1 MPVSPR
7 PFAEADVHAFVDGQ
21 MDFDRRAAFM
31 QAMSTDS
38 DLQARVDGWRRQNDA
53 LTSTFGT
60 VVAEPVPV
68 RLMPTSLNRDW
79 RGASTKS
86 APSDQGT
93 APAAGTARRRRLG
106 PVAIA
111 FAGFLAGGAA
121 TIAAGSAGLMPLTL
135 TAAYPV
141 PPAAVSNQRGL
152 PLRAYEAH
160 RTYATDLNHPVEVG
174 AADEPHLLKWVQHRL
189 AMPVRI
195 PDLRREGWTLL
206 GGRVL
211 PGDLGPAAFLLY
223 GNGIDRLGLY
233 MARTNLPQADGYTL
247 YDDGTGVA
255 SVAYW
260 VDEPVGYAITTS
272 RDSAWLQR
280 NGPALFKSIR
290 AQARDNASA
299 L

>member
-1 MPVSPR
+1 MPVPPR
-7 PFAEADVHAFVDGQ
+7 PLAEADVHAFIDGQ
-21 MDFDRRAAFM
+21 MDFDRRATFM
-31 QAMSTDS
+31 QAMSADS
-38 DLQARVDGWRRQNDA
+38 DLRARVDGWRRQNDA

-60 VVAEPVPV
+60 VLAEAIPV
-68 RLMPTSLNRDW
+68 RLMPTSLNKDW
-79 RGASTKS
+79 RGPSAKPASDRG
-86 APSDQGT
+86 PV
-93 APAAGTARRRRLG
+93 AAAATVRRRRLG
-106 PVAIA
+106 SAAI
-111 FAGFLAGGAA
+111 GFIGVLAGGAA
-121 TIAAGSAGLMPLTL
+121 IIAAGSAGLVPLTL
-135 TAAYPV
+135 TAANPA
-141 PPAAVSNQRGL
+141 PPAAPAGQRGL
-152 PLRAYEAH
+152 ALRAYEAH
-160 RTYATDLNHPVEVG
+160 QTYATDINHPFEVG
-174 AADEPHLLKWVQHRL
+174 AADELHLLKWVQHRL
-189 AMPVRI
+189 AIPVRI

-223 GNGIDRLGLY
+223 GNGIDRLGFY

-247 YDDGTGVA
+247 YDNGAGVA

-290 AQARDNASA
+290 TQAKDNASA